1 MGRNI
6 GPLIVAGGVV
16 IVVVGVLAWMGG
28 LSWVGRLPG
37 DIRIERGSLRIYIPV
52 VSMLMIS
59 IVGSIVLTVLL
70 YLFRR

>member
-1 MGRNI
+1 M
-6 GPLIVAGGVV
+6 AGGVV

>member
-16 IVVVGVLAWMGG
+16 IVIVGVLVWMGG
-28 LSWVGRLPG
+28 LWWVGRLPG

-52 VSMLMIS
+52 VSMLVIS
-59 IVGSIVLTVLL
+59 ILASIVLTVLL

>member
-1 MGRNI
+1 M
-6 GPLIVAGGVV
+6 
-16 IVVVGVLAWMGG
+16 VVGVLAWMGG

>member
-1 MGRNI
+1 
-6 GPLIVAGGVV
+6 VAGGVV